1 MKRYMMV
8 AMALLLV
15 IEGILPFLNPRGFK
29 EALLMVSRADDR
41 IVWVAGWRLDERA
54 RITPATGQ
62 VLHLRFT
69 KRSG

>member
-1 MKRYMMV
+1 MWHDLWV

-41 IVWVAGWRLDERA
+41 
-54 RITPATGQ
+54 T
-62 VLHLRFT
+62 LRFGGLFT
-69 KRSG
+69 MLAGVGLLYLIN

>member
-1 MKRYMMV
+1 MGGRSKS
-8 AMALLLV
+8 LSD
-15 IEGILPFLNPRGFK
+15 FLINVKVPAAWRDWIPL
-29 EALLMVSRADDR
+29 AVSRDDDR

-54 RITPATGQ
+54 RITPVTEQ